1 MKVREI
7 IKLIQQDGWY
17 HVDTIEGE
25 KINMRRFLIVVEKAE
40 NNFSAYSPDLP
51 GCVAT
56 GATRE
61 AVEMNMHEAIQLH
74 IQGMIEDDLPIPESQ
89 SFAEYVAV

>member
-1 MKVREI
+1 
-7 IKLIQQDGWY
+7 
-17 HVDTIEGE
+17 
-25 KINMRRFLIVVEKAE
+25 MRRFLIVVEKTE

-61 AVEMNMHEAIQLH
+61 EVEKNMHEAIKLH
-74 IQGMIEDDLPIPESQ
+74 IQGMIEDNLPIPESQ
-89 SFAEYVAV
+89 SFAEYVAI

>member
-1 MKVREI
+1 
-7 IKLIQQDGWY
+7 
-17 HVDTIEGE
+17 
-25 KINMRRFLIVVEKAE
+25 MRRFLIVVEKAE
-40 NNFSAYSPDLP
+40 NNFSAYSPDLS

-61 AVEMNMHEAIQLH
+61 EVEKNMHEAIQLH
-74 IQGMIEDDLPIPESQ
+74 IQGMIEDDLRIPESQ